1 MGDPVTHRRRAFAL
15 LTASAALLAGAV
27 TAAPAATAA
36 PTAAAAPKKCY
47 TQSTIGLTCHHHYGA
62 KWAEYGS
69 TGAHVK
75 EIQALINGTTTYY
88 GTHGK
93 ALAVDGIY
101 GAGTRS
107 AVRWFQQK
115 YIGASAADGIVG
127 PRTWDALR
135 GFGRK

>member
-36 PTAAAAPKKCY
+36 PTAAAPKKCY

-75 EIQALINGTTTYY
+75 EIQALINETTIWPKQT
-88 GTHGK
+88 GK
-93 ALAVDGIY
+93 RLAVDGDF
-101 GAGTRS
+101 GPSTES
-107 AVRWFQQK
+107 AVSWFQW
-115 YIGASAADGIVG
+115 YYGSEALSDGMVG
-127 PRTWDALR
+127 PKTWEMLR
-135 GFGRK
+135 YGKR

>member
-47 TQSTIGLTCHHHYGA
+47 TQSTIGLTCHHHYGK
-62 KWAEYGS
+62 KWAERGS

-88 GTHGK
+88 KTHGK

-101 GAGTRS
+101 GAGTQS
-107 AVRWFQQK
+107 AVRWFQKK
-115 YIGASAADGIVG
+115 YIGASAVDGIVG

-135 GFGRK
+135 GYRN

>member
-1 MGDPVTHRRRAFAL
+1 MTLRRRTLAL

-36 PTAAAAPKKCY
+36 APKKCY
-47 TQSTIGLTCHHHYGA
+47 TQSTIGLTCHYHYG
-62 KWAEYGS
+62 KTWAERGS

-88 GTHGK
+88 QTHGK

-101 GAGTRS
+101 GAGTQS
-107 AVRWFQQK
+107 AVRWFQKK
-115 YIGASAADGIVG
+115 YIGASAVDGIAG

-135 GFGRK
+135 GYRK